1 MKVKDL
7 MSTNISCITE
17 ESSVFHI
24 AQQMQREDVGS
35 LPVCSQQGQLLGMVT
50 DRDLVLRALAR
61 SIDDLSSLTA
71 KDIMSLH
78 PVSITPD
85 MDSHDA
91 ALVFSSHRIRR
102 LPVTENAKSWSACF
116 PWVIWPAG
124 RSALMKREM
133 YCPLSV
139 LPLVWTEIC
148 QQKIDFAAVCIY
160 IINKNANSIT
170 KFKDFAVSP
179 SFQ

>member
-1 MKVKDL
+1 MNL

-17 ESSVFHI
+17 ESSVSHI

-78 PVSITPD
+78 PV
-85 MDSHDA
+85 A

-102 LPVTENAKSWSACF
+102 LPVTENEKL
-116 PWVIWPAG
+116 VG
-124 RSALMKREM
+124 M
-133 YCPLSV
+133 LS
-139 LPLVWTEIC
+139 LGDLASRP
-148 QQKIDFAAVCIY
+148 VCIDE
-160 IINKNANSIT
+160 AGDVLS
-170 KFKDFAVSP
+170 AVSLAP
-179 SFQ
+179 GMD

>member
-17 ESSVFHI
+17 ESSVSHI

-102 LPVTENAKSWSACF
+102 LPVTENEKLVGMLSLGDLASRPGC
-116 PWVIWPAG
+116 IDEAG
-124 RSALMKREM
+124 DV
-133 YCPLSV
+133 LS
-139 LPLVWTEIC
+139 
-148 QQKIDFAAVCIY
+148 
-160 IINKNANSIT
+160 
-170 KFKDFAVSP
+170 AVSLAP
-179 SFQ
+179 GMD

>member
-17 ESSVFHI
+17 ESSVSHI

-50 DRDLVLRALAR
+50 DRDLVLRTLAR

-102 LPVTENAKSWSACF
+102 LPVTENEKLVGMLSLGDLASRPVCIDEA
-116 PWVIWPAG
+116 
-124 RSALMKREM
+124 EM

-170 KFKDFAVSP
+170 KFIDFAVSP

>member
-17 ESSVFHI
+17 ESSVSHI

-91 ALVFSSHRIRR
+91 ALVFSSHRKRR
-102 LPVTENAKSWSACF
+102 LKTKSWSACF

-124 RSALMKREM
+124 RSASMKREM

-170 KFKDFAVSP
+170 KFIDFAVSP

>member
-1 MKVKDL
+1 
-7 MSTNISCITE
+7 
-17 ESSVFHI
+17 
-24 AQQMQREDVGS
+24 MQREDVGS

-78 PVSITPD
+78 PVTITPD

-102 LPVTENAKSWSACF
+102 LPVTENEKL
-116 PWVIWPAG
+116 VG
-124 RSALMKREM
+124 M
-133 YCPLSV
+133 LS
-139 LPLVWTEIC
+139 LGDLASRP
-148 QQKIDFAAVCIY
+148 VCIDEAGDTVRCQSCPWY
-160 IINKNANSIT
+160 GLKSASRKSISPRSVFTLST
-170 KFKDFAVSP
+170 KMRTVSP
-179 SFQ
+179 SL

>member
-17 ESSVFHI
+17 ESSVSHI

-102 LPVTENAKSWSACF
+102 LPVTENEKLVGMLSLGDLAQ
-116 PWVIWPAG
+116 PG
-124 RSALMKREM
+124 RSASMKREM

-160 IINKNANSIT
+160 IINKNANSIA
-170 KFKDFAVSP
+170 KFVDFAVSP

>member
-17 ESSVFHI
+17 ESSVSHI

-102 LPVTENAKSWSACF
+102 LPVTENEK
-116 PWVIWPAG
+116 
-124 RSALMKREM
+124 LKREM

-160 IINKNANSIT
+160 IINKNANSIA
-170 KFKDFAVSP
+170 KFIDFAVSP

>member
-17 ESSVFHI
+17 ESSVSHI

-78 PVSITPD
+78 PVTITPD

-91 ALVFSSHRIRR
+91 ALVFSSLGDLASR
-102 LPVTENAKSWSACF
+102 P
-116 PWVIWPAG
+116 
-124 RSALMKREM
+124 
-133 YCPLSV
+133 
-139 LPLVWTEIC
+139 
-148 QQKIDFAAVCIY
+148 VCIDE
-160 IINKNANSIT
+160 AGDVLS
-170 KFKDFAVSP
+170 AVSLAP
-179 SFQ
+179 GMD